1 MKSALRKLLWWTRRD
16 QKEAELND
24 ELQFHLDEEAD
35 DRRSDGFGDD
45 EARRAARL
53 DLGNPVALREQVQS
67 EWGLVW
73 IEQLGQDLRYAIR
86 AMRGNRAFTALTVLS
101 LALGIGANTAIYSF
115 MDAVLMRSLPVE
127 DPASLVV
134 VNWRSREPT
143 RDAKGDRE
151 SVMHSMSGSVN
162 PDGEGGLKSGI
173 FPFPAF
179 ELLQKHSD
187 AVFSSLFAY
196 YPNRGVNLL
205 IDGQADVGR
214 GEYVSGDYFRG
225 LAVRPAA
232 GRLLGPADDRV
243 GTPPA
248 VVVSLAFSERHFGS
262 AERAPGRSIQ
272 INAVPFTIAGVTPPD
287 FFGVDPSAA
296 PDFYLP
302 LHTNLVVDAA
312 GLNGVTKDQYLA
324 EDYYWLEMMAR
335 LRPGVG
341 REEAQAALTPVFQRW
356 ATSTA
361 HKKEELTSLPELRL
375 VSGATGID
383 TLRREY
389 SKPLYLLLMLVG
401 LILALACANT
411 ANLLLARSSARRREM
426 AVRLSIGAGRFR
438 VIRQLLTESLLLA
451 LLGGAFGVVLAAWGV
466 RVLTLLLANEPDAV
480 PMRAGLNWH
489 VLLAT
494 LTVSVLCGVLF
505 GLAPAIQS
513 TNPDVMPAL
522 KEVRTAP
529 ARARRGRRWLSP
541 GRTLVM
547 SQIAM
552 ALVLLVTA
560 GLFVRT
566 LSNLYSVSL
575 GFNAQGVLLFDVNA
589 RQAGHQDPEIATYY
603 ANLHRELSE
612 IPGVQSATLS
622 RASIISAGTQLPITV
637 AGKQARGTRFLNVG
651 PGFFT
656 TMQIPMLLGREID
669 QRDRADNA
677 GVVVVNERFA
687 TVNFGAGNPIGQ
699 HITLGGPRPRD
710 MEIVGVS
717 ANVRYQGLKEEFTPI
732 VFVAYPQGDWPPLEE
747 MTFALRTNADPLSY
761 ATRVREIVRR
771 ADARVPVTNLRTQ
784 SAEIDQTINRE
795 VVFAR
800 LCTAF
805 AILALI
811 IASVGLYGTT
821 AYGVARRTGEIGIRS
836 ALGATRRAVVALVL
850 SDVAVQIGGGLI
862 IGVPIALFA
871 SRFVESFLFGLQ
883 PGDPWAL
890 AIGVFVLAV
899 AALVAGYIPARR
911 ASRIDP
917 MRALRHE

>member
-1 MKSALRKLLWWTRRD
+1 MAERAMSRVELLQGTLELLILRTLLPGPSHGHAIAKHIQRTSEELLQVETGSLYPALHRLEAKGWIAASWELSEKGKRARYYRLTRARSQAARERAVEMAGVRACGGSDSAPRAGGRTMRSVLRKLLWWTRRE
-16 QKEAELND
+16 QKEAELHD

-35 DRRSDGFGDD
+35 DRRSDGLGDD

-53 DLGNPVALREQVQS
+53 DLGNPLALREQVQS

-73 IEQLGQDLRYAIR
+73 IEQLGQDLRYAVR
-86 AMRGNRAFTALTVLS
+86 AMRSNRAFTALTVLS

-179 ELLQKHSD
+179 ELFQKHSD

-214 GEYVSGDYFRG
+214 GEYVSGDYFGG

-232 GRLLGPADDRV
+232 GRLLGPDDDRV
-243 GTPPA
+243 GAPPA
-248 VVVSLAFSERHFGS
+248 VVVSLAFSERHFGG
-262 AERAPGRSIQ
+262 ADRAPGRSIQ

-335 LRPGVG
+335 LRPGVS
-341 REEAQAALTPVFQRW
+341 REEAQAALTPVFHRW
-356 ATSTA
+356 ATTTA

-375 VSGATGID
+375 VTGATGID

-438 VIRQLLTESLLLA
+438 VIRQLLTESLVLA
-451 LLGGAFGVVLAAWGV
+451 LLGGALGVVLAAWGV

-494 LTVSVLCGVLF
+494 LIVSVLCGVLF

-513 TNPDVMPAL
+513 TRPDVMPAL
-522 KEVRTAP
+522 KEMRTAP
-529 ARARRGRRWLSP
+529 AGSGRGRRWLSP

-566 LSNLYSVSL
+566 LSNLYPSISGIQRTGRAAVRRQCTPGWPPGSRDRNVL
-575 GFNAQGVLLFDVNA
+575 REPAQGAVGDSWRAV
-589 RQAGHQDPEIATYY
+589 GHTLASL
-603 ANLHRELSE
+603 NH
-612 IPGVQSATLS
+612 LS
-622 RASIISAGTQLPITV
+622 RHSTADHGRWE
-637 AGKQARGTRFLNVG
+637 GGTRHAF
-651 PGFFT
+651 P
-656 TMQIPMLLGREID
+656 QRRSWLLHGD
-669 QRDRADNA
+669 ADSDA
-677 GVVVVNERFA
+677 A
-687 TVNFGAGNPIGQ
+687 
-699 HITLGGPRPRD
+699 RPRD
-710 MEIVGVS
+710 RPAGSRRHRRSRRGQRTVCDGELRRRQPHRPAHHVGRS
-717 ANVRYQGLKEEFTPI
+717 TPARHGNRRCI
-732 VFVAYPQGDWPPLEE
+732 RECAISGPQRGVH
-747 MTFALRTNADPLSY
+747 AH
-761 ATRVREIVRR
+761 RVRGLH
-771 ADARVPVTNLRTQ
+771 PG
-784 SAEIDQTINRE
+784 
-795 VVFAR
+795 R
-800 LCTAF
+800 LA
-805 AILALI
+805 
-811 IASVGLYGTT
+811 
-821 AYGVARRTGEIGIRS
+821 
-836 ALGATRRAVVALVL
+836 ATRRNDLCHADQRRPSELCHQGAGDRAACGRARARDESQNTVRRDR
-850 SDVAVQIGGGLI
+850 SD
-862 IGVPIALFA
+862 
-871 SRFVESFLFGLQ
+871 
-883 PGDPWAL
+883 D
-890 AIGVFVLAV
+890 
-899 AALVAGYIPARR
+899 
-911 ASRIDP
+911 
-917 MRALRHE
+917 